1 MHNVFSACLILPG
14 LQPILPGFWPIYLAL
29 TPGKNELYRE
39 LEIISFYQ
47 GETEFTKPYTQ
58 WDGMMFCITS

>member
-1 MHNVFSACLILPG
+1 MYS
-14 LQPILPGFWPIYLAL
+14 QPALFAGFATDYLVL
-29 TPGKNELYRE
+29 TPDKNELYRK

-58 WDGMMFCITS
+58 WDGMMFCITP